1 MEYIMTPEMIEFEK
15 RLAEADERARLAAR
29 NRPKPPPPP
38 PKKTAKELRT
48 ESFRIACKWLIPRL
62 EDLLSASWTLQS
74 LFSPGH
80 GRKRLW
86 GYGLAWSGAW
96 LKASEVSLESDGQ
109 IRFKLVEP
117 MRTVFQSAYPPG
129 YSHQTRQ

>member
-1 MEYIMTPEMIEFEK
+1 MEMTIAREKEEFEK
-15 RLAEADERARLAAR
+15 SWARAEERALHAAL
-29 NRPKPPPPP
+29 NKPPPPP
-38 PKKTAKELRT
+38 RKSAKDLRM

-62 EDLLSASWTLQS
+62 DDLLSANWTLKS

-86 GYGLAWSGAW
+86 GYGLAWGGAW
-96 LKASEVSLESDGQ
+96 PKASEVSLEPDG
-109 IRFKLVEP
+109 IVRFKIVEP

-129 YSHQTRQ
+129 YKH